1 MNILIVGAG
10 KVGSTLAA
18 YLSREDH
25 NVTIIDQNDTA
36 IHRASD
42 TLDVMCI
49 KGPGA
54 APSVLREAGVEDA
67 DLVLATTN
75 LDEVNMLC
83 ALTRKRLGCQVHH
96 LPGIRDLAYSDD
108 LPAPQK
114 DLNIDAVINPEYA
127 TALEIS
133 RRSASQPQPT
143 WTPSSGERWRC
154 WAFVCRRE
162 TLWWGFLCPTFS
174 VGPAVCRSSSPP
186 QSGRE
191 R

>member
-75 LDEVNMLC
+75 LDEVNMLW
-83 ALTRKRLGCQVHH
+83 A
-96 LPGIRDLAYSDD
+96 
-108 LPAPQK
+108 
-114 DLNIDAVINPEYA
+114 
-127 TALEIS
+127 
-133 RRSASQPQPT
+133 
-143 WTPSSGERWRC
+143 PSSPSP
-154 WAFVCRRE
+154 AFGTWPTPTTCPPCRR
-162 TLWWGFLCPTFS
+162 T
-174 VGPAVCRSSSPP
+174 
-186 QSGRE
+186 
-191 R
+191 

>member
-54 APSVLREAGVEDA
+54 AG
-67 DLVLATTN
+67 T
-75 LDEVNMLC
+75 
-83 ALTRKRLGCQVHH
+83 
-96 LPGIRDLAYSDD
+96 
-108 LPAPQK
+108 
-114 DLNIDAVINPEYA
+114 
-127 TALEIS
+127 
-133 RRSASQPQPT
+133 
-143 WTPSSGERWRC
+143 
-154 WAFVCRRE
+154 
-162 TLWWGFLCPTFS
+162 
-174 VGPAVCRSSSPP
+174 CRSVPGSAIIYTSHWAETGAEK
-186 QSGRE
+186 QGRYSI
-191 R
+191 